1 MAYADWWNEL
11 AGGAIPK
18 LPPGMAQKAVNRAWK
33 DIRNHRLWSF
43 KMVESD
49 FVSPNPVNAGTVST
63 FFGSRQIIFDAT
75 ATAALATFGM
85 FPPLT
90 QCQVQLSTYEPY
102 NITAYDTTTNAPF
115 GTATLDRAYAGVTG
129 SLLTYNIFRCYF
141 TPTQAGLQRWWSIK
155 DITNGYF
162 MRLNWSRQELDR
174 RDPQRQ
180 ATGNAFRVVNYKLD
194 PVTGYPSYE
203 FWPWPLNPIVYNA
216 IGIYDPGDFTIG
228 TQTLPSGVSEVTL
241 MERARYY
248 GYAWAE
254 ANKGRFPELRSTSWS
269 FLMGKAEQT
278 FRYSLQDDAR
288 LDEETFQQNFI
299 DPVDDD
305 FGFPVDSA
313 YMQDHDVG

>member
-1 MAYADWWNEL
+1 MAFADYWNEL

-43 KMVESD
+43 KMVETS

-63 FFGSRQIIFDAT
+63 VFGFNQIVFNAA
-75 ATAALATFGM
+75 ATAAIATSGF

-90 QCQVQLSTYEPY
+90 QRQIQLSTYEPY
-102 NITAYDTTTNAPF
+102 NIIAYDTSTNAPF
-115 GTATLDRAYAGVTG
+115 GTATLDRPYAGPTVA
-129 SLLTYNIFRCYF
+129 LQTYNIFRCYF
-141 TPTQAGLQRWWSIK
+141 TPTQAGLQRWWTIK

-180 ATGNAFRVVNYKLD
+180 ATGNAFRVVNYKID
-194 PVTGYPSYE
+194 PVTGYPAYE

-216 IGIYDPGDFTIG
+216 VGIYDPGDFTSP
-228 TQTLPSGVSEVTL
+228 TATLPSQISEQTL
-241 MERARYY
+241 MQRAYYY
-248 GYAWAE
+248 GYQWAE
-254 ANKGRFPELRSTSWS
+254 AAKGRFPELRSTSWP
-269 FLMGKAEQT
+269 FLMSQANANWKE
-278 FRYSLQDDAR
+278 SLKDDAR
-288 LDEETFQQNFI
+288 LDEELFQQTFI
-299 DPVDDD
+299 DPIDDD

-313 YMQDHDVG
+313 YMQSHDVG